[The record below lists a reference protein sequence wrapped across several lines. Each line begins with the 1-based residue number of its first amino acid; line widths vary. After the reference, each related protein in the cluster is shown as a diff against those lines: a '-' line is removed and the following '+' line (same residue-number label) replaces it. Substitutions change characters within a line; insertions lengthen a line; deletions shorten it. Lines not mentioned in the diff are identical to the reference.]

1 VAGVYWLV
9 QGKVMKIWTFTAAVL
24 LAAATASADVR
35 VTIQDGL
42 VTVVATDATARQIL
56 AEWARVGQATVI
68 NGDRVPGGPI
78 SLELTNVPEAQV
90 LDTLLRS
97 AAGYLAAPR
106 AEIRS
111 DLSRFDR
118 IVVMPTSSA
127 PRTAV
132 TSTPPAFQQPQFAQ
146 PALVDDDPEDE
157 RPATPNGA
165 QPTPNPRGPVFNAFP
180 PPQVVNPQSGA
191 PATAMPQGG
200 QMPLVQPAGQQQ
212 AAPQPSPYPT
222 NPFGGVAV
230 PGMVV
235 PAPQQPGQQP
245 GQISAPPQ
253 TGQTRRPGGNER

>member
-1 VAGVYWLV
+1 M
-9 QGKVMKIWTFTAAVL
+9 KVWTLTAAVL

-42 VTVVATDATARQIL
+42 VTVVATDATVRQIL
-56 AEWARVGQATVI
+56 AEWARVGQATVV

-78 SLELTNVPEAQV
+78 SLELTNVPEEQV

-106 AEIRS
+106 AEVRS
-111 DLSRFDR
+111 NLSRFDR
-118 IVVMPTSSA
+118 VVVMPTSSA
-127 PRTAV
+127 PRAAAG
-132 TSTPPAFQQPQFAQ
+132 STPPAFQQPQFAQ
-146 PALVDDDPEDE
+146 QPPALVDDDAEDE
-157 RPATPNGA
+157 RPATPANG
-165 QPTPNPRGPVFNAFP
+165 QPTPNPRGPIFNAFP

-191 PATAMPQGG
+191 PATAVPQGG
-200 QMPLVQPAGQQQ
+200 QIPVTTQPNTQQQ
-212 AAPQPSPYPT
+212 ALQPSPYPT

-230 PGMVV
+230 PGMMV

>member
-1 VAGVYWLV
+1 MQV
-9 QGKVMKIWTFTAAVL
+9 KVMKIWTFTAAVL
-24 LAAATASADVR
+24 FTAATASADVR
-35 VTIQDGL
+35 ITIQDGL
-42 VTVVATDATARQIL
+42 VTVVAVDATARQIL
-56 AEWARVGQATVI
+56 AEWARVGQATVV

-132 TSTPPAFQQPQFAQ
+132 ASTTPAFQQPQFAQ
-146 PALVDDDPEDE
+146 PPALVDDDPEDE
-157 RPATPNGA
+157 RPQTPAGG

-191 PATAMPQGG
+191 PATAMPQAG
-200 QMPLVQPAGQQQ
+200 QMPPVQQQPAT
-212 AAPQPSPYPT
+212 AQPSPYPT

-230 PGMVV
+230 PGMMV

-245 GQISAPPQ
+245 GQITPPAQ
-253 TGQTRRPGGNER
+253 TPQTRRPGGNER